1 MGPASPLSP
10 AAEEA
15 AQQRHTRRGRIGPG
29 RQRESGARLGGQP
42 PQRDVERT
50 GRAVAA
56 PVAAGAAAAEG
67 EDHQDVQQQGQHHEL
82 QQQDLIRRR
91 GAGRSAG
98 AGQAERAHGRGTGR
112 STRPLCVAFRARSA
126 TTAVA
131 VSFDGHAA
139 GRRRGPDLR
148 DPEDSMKLSRTS
160 LAAGLAIFSIAIAAS
175 AQDNRLRLLTWSDY
189 VPADVIADF
198 KKETGI
204 DVELT
209 LSNNEEMISKLRA
222 TGGAGFDLAQPSQD
236 RIAGPQQEFGIYKPM
251 DLGKIKSEL
260 FIPSMLDATKKN
272 TTLDGK
278 VYGLPHIWG
287 TDGLVVNTKL
297 AQIMDYP
304 DLCKAEYKGKTSMRL
319 KRPTLLAFAFASGKD
334 PFALYKDPKAYA
346 ALMDDMGKKL
356 IECKGNIKFFWDN
369 KDQLLNGMR
378 TKEIVGAMMWDTGG
392 WKLNDE
398 NPDIRYLAPRS
409 GALGWIDTFAL
420 PAKGRND
427 AAAYAWINFNM
438 RPEIAARVAKSAGNF
453 TASNGAEQLMDAKL
467 KAQFAQSFPEAQMK
481 NIKWYPAVPPGI
493 EDIEGKVL
501 DRVKAA
507 N

>member
-1 MGPASPLSP
+1 MKLP
-10 AAEEA
+10 
-15 AQQRHTRRGRIGPG
+15 
-29 RQRESGARLGGQP
+29 
-42 PQRDVERT
+42 
-50 GRAVAA
+50 RALL
-56 PVAAGAAAAEG
+56 AAGIL
-67 EDHQDVQQQGQHHEL
+67 VL
-82 QQQDLIRRR
+82 
-91 GAGRSAG
+91 S
-98 AGQAERAHGRGTGR
+98 
-112 STRPLCVAFRARSA
+112 VA
-126 TTAVA
+126 TTA
-131 VSFDGHAA
+131 
-139 GRRRGPDLR
+139 P
-148 DPEDSMKLSRTS
+148 
-160 LAAGLAIFSIAIAAS
+160 
-175 AQDNRLRLLTWSDY
+175 AQDNKLRLITLADY
-189 VPADVIADF
+189 VPADVLADF

-204 DVELT
+204 DVEVT

-236 RIAGPQQEFGIYKPM
+236 RITGPQKEFGVYKPI
-251 DLGKIKSEL
+251 DLSKIKSEL
-260 FIPSMLDATKKN
+260 FIGSMLDATKKN
-272 TTLDGK
+272 TTIDGK

-334 PFALYKDPKAYA
+334 PFALYSDAKAYT
-346 ALMDDMGKKL
+346 ALMDEMGQKL
-356 IECKGNIKFFWDN
+356 AACKANVRFYWDN

-378 TKEIVGAMMWDTGG
+378 NKEIVGAMMWDTGG

-398 NPDIRYLAPRS
+398 NPDIRYLAPRA
-409 GALGWIDTFAL
+409 GALGWIDTFAI

-438 RPEIAARVAKSAGNF
+438 KPEIAARVAKSAGNF
-453 TASNGAEQLMDAKL
+453 TASNGADQLMDAKL
-467 KAQFAQSFPEAQMK
+467 KAQFAQSFPPAQLK

-493 EDIEGKVL
+493 EEIEGKVL